1 MGLGSGAIPNNRMT
15 ASSYFATG
23 WEPWRGRLGHRGG
36 SSCWGA
42 KQNRVGEYLQVDLGQ
57 VKQIVKIAT
66 QGRADA
72 NYWVKAFEL
81 RYSLDKSQW
90 TRYKVNGV
98 AKVSGEMAG
107 CSDDASV
114 LEADNSLLVWKTEA
128 SIHFFKM
135 Q

>member
-1 MGLGSGAIPNNRMT
+1 M
-15 ASSYFATG
+15 
-23 WEPWRGRLGHRGG
+23 
-36 SSCWGA
+36 
-42 KQNRVGEYLQVDLGQ
+42 GEYLQVDLGQ

-72 NYWVKAFEL
+72 NYWVNAFEL

-98 AKVSGEMAG
+98 VKVSGEMAG